1 LEEAKGVSLL
11 IPVSNSSVPVYPTMA
26 VVATEGAHSTTSS
39 GKAYL
44 GPVREDFSYDLDG
57 NLTADSRWDYTWGL
71 DLMGNL
77 ETEGNI
83 GGLPS
88 QNFSSVGRE
97 LSVCRLCGIERLAV
111 TLLVL

>member
-1 LEEAKGVSLL
+1 
-11 IPVSNSSVPVYPTMA
+11 
-26 VVATEGAHSTTSS
+26 
-39 GKAYL
+39 
-44 GPVREDFSYDLDG
+44 
-57 NLTADSRWDYTWGL
+57 
-71 DLMGNL
+71 MGNL